1 MGRVQI
7 LLSERQRDILRLV
20 VEEYVATG
28 QPVGSKTLVE
38 SAGLGVSPSTVR
50 NELAELE
57 RLGLLTHPH
66 TSAGRVPTEAG
77 YRLYVDEL
85 LLRPEAR
92 AEAFALGLPAA
103 RAEVEEALQATT
115 EMLSQVTRLLAL
127 VSAPPLEAA
136 TVRHVE
142 VLLLQPSVVM
152 VVVITSTG
160 SVTKLRFAFPEPV
173 DPGLVTWAGDYL
185 NERLSGAHVGSR
197 AVKLA
202 FDEPALSPRE
212 RAFLLAIRNAFE
224 QAADEDRQLFVGG
237 TAGLLDEMRTEEI
250 GAYRSLMEALE
261 KRAALLDM
269 LAQRLDP
276 RRSFARVGEELE
288 QPGLRDLALVGATYG
303 LAHRTLGSVS
313 LLGPLRMDY
322 EKALRSVRVGRARAV
337 ALRRR
342 GLHGRPMSTERDY
355 YELLGVA
362 ARRRR
367 ARDQEGVP
375 AARARSCIRTSPTS
389 RTRKRASAR

>member
-1 MGRVQI
+1 VQVT
-7 LLSERQRDILRLV
+7 LSERQRDILRLV
-20 VEEYVATG
+20 VEEHVATG

-38 SAGLGVSPSTVR
+38 RAALGVSPSTVR

-66 TSAGRVPTEAG
+66 TSAGRLPTEAG

-85 LLRPEAR
+85 LSRPESR
-92 AEAFALGLPAA
+92 TETFPLGLQAA

-142 VLLLQPSVVM
+142 VLLLQPEVVL
-152 VVVITSTG
+152 VVVIASTG
-160 SVTKLRFAFPEPV
+160 SVTDLRFAFPAPL
-173 DPGLVTWAGDYL
+173 DPGLVTWAAEYL
-185 NERLSGAHVGSR
+185 DERVRGAHIGSR

-202 FDEPALSPRE
+202 FDEPSLSPRE
-212 RAFLLAIRNAFE
+212 RSFLQTIRSAFE
-224 QAADEDRQLFVGG
+224 QAADENRQLFVGG
-237 TAGLLDEMRTEEI
+237 TAGLLDEMRSEEI
-250 GAYRSLMEALE
+250 GAYRSLLEALE
-261 KRAALLDM
+261 KRAALLDV

-276 RRSFARVGEELE
+276 RRPFARVGEELE
-288 QPGLRDLALVGATYG
+288 QPGLEQLALVGATYG

-322 EKALRSVRVGRARAV
+322 EKALRSVRAAAV
-337 ALRRR
+337 ELSRFVEDVYSEE
-342 GLHGRPMSTERDY
+342 RP
-355 YELLGVA
+355 
-362 ARRRR
+362 
-367 ARDQEGVP
+367 
-375 AARARSCIRTSPTS
+375 
-389 RTRKRASAR
+389 

>member
-1 MGRVQI
+1 MQVT
-7 LLSERQRDILRLV
+7 LSERQRDILRLV
-20 VEEYVATG
+20 VEEHVATG

-38 SAGLGVSPSTVR
+38 RAALGVSPSTVR

-66 TSAGRVPTEAG
+66 TSAGRLPTEAG

-85 LLRPEAR
+85 LSRPESR
-92 AEAFALGLPAA
+92 TETFPLGLQAA

-142 VLLLQPSVVM
+142 VLLLQPEVVL
-152 VVVITSTG
+152 VVVIASTG
-160 SVTKLRFAFPEPV
+160 SVTDLRFAFPAPL
-173 DPGLVTWAGDYL
+173 DPGLVTWAAEYL
-185 NERLSGAHVGSR
+185 DERVRGAHIGSR

-202 FDEPALSPRE
+202 FDEPSLSPRE
-212 RAFLLAIRNAFE
+212 RSFLQTIRSAFE
-224 QAADEDRQLFVGG
+224 QAADENRQLFVGG
-237 TAGLLDEMRTEEI
+237 TAGLLDEMRSEEI
-250 GAYRSLMEALE
+250 GAYRSLLEALE
-261 KRAALLDM
+261 KRAALLDV

-276 RRSFARVGEELE
+276 RRPFARVGEELE
-288 QPGLRDLALVGATYG
+288 QPGLEQLALVGATYG

-322 EKALRSVRVGRARAV
+322 EKALRSVRAAAV
-337 ALRRR
+337 ELSRFVEDVYSEE
-342 GLHGRPMSTERDY
+342 RP
-355 YELLGVA
+355 
-362 ARRRR
+362 
-367 ARDQEGVP
+367 
-375 AARARSCIRTSPTS
+375 
-389 RTRKRASAR
+389 